1 MDPLWSETC
10 WNTFKYFVIL
20 ILYMCYLIVHM
31 LDNKT
36 PIRYTVNG
44 LFFLDAE
51 GISYDLP
58 LVEKL
63 GILFWSR
70 KLIGTSD
77 KKEIWSS
84 DHISYLNVDT
94 Y

>member
-1 MDPLWSETC
+1 M
-10 WNTFKYFVIL
+10 V
-20 ILYMCYLIVHM
+20 
-31 LDNKT
+31 
-36 PIRYTVNG
+36 
-44 LFFLDAE
+44 FFLDAE